1 MYVWIIFQMKIRLAR
16 RIYDIMEKTELLITN
31 ILKSCKNIIILL
43 NLEQLKGGHL
53 IYIKCQRFGSQFIR
67 FNFFML

>member
-16 RIYDIMEKTELLITN
+16 RFYDIMEKTELLITN

-43 NLEQLKGGHL
+43 NLEQLKGGTSFTLNVSVLDH
-53 IYIKCQRFGSQFIR
+53 SS
-67 FNFFML
+67 